1 MMILRR
7 AAAWLALLLPAALL
21 TGALGSQYIGGLVP
35 CEMCLWQRWPHWAAL
50 PLAALGVAFV
60 TRSFGRVCTLLAALA
75 ILISGLIGGFHAG
88 VEYGWWEGLTACTTS
103 MDPNA
108 SAEDVP
114 WLYDWRIRQRLLYWY
129 AQLKAL
135 ETRIGPA
142 RQSGAIAE
150 HRAEIERIEAAV
162 SHIPV
167 PLQYSDRLYELRG
180 AIDLV
185 RSRISPA

>member
-1 MMILRR
+1 MMTLRR

-50 PLAALGVAFV
+50 PLAALGIAFV

-108 SAEDVP
+108 SAEDVLTNIMEAP
-114 WLYDWRIRQRLLYWY
+114 LVRCDQAQWEMFGISLAGYNFLL
-129 AQLKAL
+129 
-135 ETRIGPA
+135 
-142 RQSGAIAE
+142 SGAAALAIFLVAGRPMKRRE
-150 HRAEIERIEAAV
+150 PVKEAGRDEPAK
-162 SHIPV
+162 
-167 PLQYSDRLYELRG
+167 DRNRLG
-180 AIDLV
+180 
-185 RSRISPA
+185 